1 MAGEKKITRERVNQI
16 INTQDRVATNLE
28 EIDKHTQEGR
38 AFVQMENKQ
47 ETRNEVDDIN
57 AILEQSAYEMESIE
71 TVDLKNGVKKIK
83 GVSDKKES
91 EIKKLQLTQEEIATL
106 HQKKTADLAHLVLNE
121 NSKKD
126 SSEMKDVKFY
136 MEALVNAMEAARDKM
151 AGEDAFNELQE
162 AYQMA
167 IAACDTYVYSDKKKD
182 KNRMKLIRETWL
194 DLMYE
199 ADVMQMLRE
208 DLAEGKLEGKTMGQ
222 VLHMSPREKDVVQR
236 PKKKAKKKSAE
247 KAPKSDPAAEMIK
260 GIFSANFSFSKSITD
275 KGTGAKTRAKQ
286 AENIKAFRDFLR
298 KLTPGRVC
306 AINAEL
312 FGKKVRILQDAE
324 NKLYVMN
331 GHERV
336 ALDMTA
342 SFMATK
348 IETDIM
354 SNSVL
359 YGKNISG
366 DLMDDY
372 KTDLRKK
379 SGNRVT
385 GSKAQIRQHL
395 INFLCG
401 NLKLVP
407 QNFSGITREK
417 IVEFADR
424 LVSAQGEK
432 NVDMETVKANL
443 VKEIEDTA
451 KAQSSRFVNGVELT
465 ELMEQDAE
473 RSAKEIQEK
482 YSYKVNDQNLLET
495 EDWTKEEAAVKELL
509 ADLIYATDTLI
520 VDTNAEKPA
529 EYILEVFR
537 SHQYALTVLLKD
549 KQKSSADP
557 NNPGP
562 DMLDTIMEKLCLNM
576 VEGNENNL
584 PQAIVGEM
592 KKLRDKLHEKLENP
606 ADALN
611 EEKTAGE
618 IEKMLNSQSK
628 GLMDAFGEAK
638 TSMDAAVASACEM
651 LQEDV
656 TKMTDI
662 VLPEVSEEEQR
673 EAEKVSSL
681 KDIIANASKSTKGQG
696 QFTRMVLKQYFGKAS
711 VLDKRSMLASMIRS
725 GKKIKDLD
733 EVKIKDTDE
742 CLIAKME
749 KEDEV
754 NFKAFFGEKNKG
766 LGLTGKDKEQFE
778 EEKKTV
784 LEKHRLKLERKAWAA
799 EMATCHI
806 AKYKTGF
813 QNVNEW
819 SEGTFTDEQLA
830 LIEEYKEVKKKLRI
844 SANHLGG
851 LVKGAGSLLQKLMQ
865 GIPRDA
871 LPDELNEALRD
882 VKSNLPPIPERVIR
896 SQLLNMVDKSGGTVT
911 KMEVVKSLG
920 AASVAQTLLC
930 KAYGPDLPPEG
941 KEVVVKLLRPDAK
954 NRVAREEK
962 IMLEVAESMQDGGGM
977 LATYKGQLETYKK
990 ELDLTLEAKNV
1001 ELGNVYNGRFEGV
1014 ESMKQVDLIAPSQ
1027 SAMVVEKA
1035 PGVTLDSYIEELK
1048 QVTEEVHESFYVKNE
1063 FGLIKEDKFEKFNW
1077 EDVPLMIEQRN
1088 KLAQKINEA
1097 IKRRDHISNLCNAWL
1112 SEGIF
1117 KSGFYHGD
1125 LHAGNILI
1133 NDEKATA
1140 IDYGNAVTL
1149 SKVQQENITR
1159 MTTAVGL
1166 QDTALFFESFQNI
1179 LLEKDDPEFKA
1190 FYTKE
1195 VAQKLKT
1202 LCDEALH
1209 MGDDEEADL
1218 RLQVA
1223 LIKAQEMGIK
1233 IPPEI
1238 FNFSQ
1243 GELRLENSVN
1253 ELNDAINGMKELL
1266 DRIENKRNFK
1276 TPKIDPVAIVQ
1287 FETGLAKELGDLPP
1301 ETSLENAHKAYMF
1314 ALGGEVDAEEFKKE
1328 FLDKT
1333 KVEED
1338 EEKGIAGVDK
1348 RKDFMDKYF
1357 GDMTGLKEQLEEE
1370 KIKLPGQKEKIP
1382 FFEAVKSFQ
1391 QIVDAY
1397 FEKYKGE
1404 KPSQATKDEGMKL
1417 AASLCP
1423 MAAVN
1428 GVLDSFGGS
1437 LYLQIELQEALQ
1449 NLDQAKANEI
1459 LKIYTDAIPK
1469 VIKLEENKKKLN
1481 AGQDSWFFGKLN
1493 EEEQQ
1498 ELAEESLELFK
1509 SIHQYQGLNHK
1520 LFNEFKIKLTMISK
1534 AASDEM
1540 TADMA
1545 PMFAVKTEGVG
1556 EQLQSKYNEY
1566 REKEKEI
1573 YETELGDANETWKE
1587 KQGATDEMKAEL
1599 KRLENEVLALYRK
1612 AAYLRQKE
1620 FCESMYSTKVDVKSY
1635 GFGKVLQDTVKQ
1647 NWKSFAGN
1655 LGAAN
1660 MVKVIAMGVTG

>member
-1 MAGEKKITRERVNQI
+1 MANEKKITRERVNQI

-28 EIDKHTQEGR
+28 EIDKHTLEGR
-38 AFVQMENKQ
+38 AFVQRENKQ
-47 ETRNEVDDIN
+47 DTRNEVDDIN
-57 AILEQSAYEMESIE
+57 AILEQSSYEMDSVE
-71 TVDLKNGVKKIK
+71 TVDLKTGIKKIK
-83 GVSDKKES
+83 EVSDKKES
-91 EIKKLQLTQEEIATL
+91 EIKKLQLTEEEIATL
-106 HQKKTADLAHLVLNE
+106 HQKKTMDLAHLVMNE

-151 AGEDAFNELQE
+151 AGEEAFNELQE

-199 ADVMQMLRE
+199 ADVIQMLRE

-222 VLHMSPREKDVVQR
+222 ILHMSPKEQEVVQR

-247 KAPKSDPAAEMIK
+247 KAPKADPAAEMIK
-260 GIFSANFSFSKSITD
+260 GIFSADYSFSKSITD
-275 KGTGAKTRAKQ
+275 KGTGAKARAKQ
-286 AENIKAFRDFLR
+286 AENIKALRDFLR
-298 KLTPGRVC
+298 KLTPGKICTV
-306 AINAEL
+306 NTEL
-312 FGKKVRILQDAE
+312 FGKKVRIMQDAE

-331 GHERV
+331 GREKV

-354 SNSVL
+354 SNSKL
-359 YGKNISG
+359 YGKTIAG

-379 SGNRVT
+379 GGNRVT

-401 NLKLVP
+401 NLGLEP
-407 QNFSGITREK
+407 QNFAGITRDK
-417 IVEFADR
+417 IVEFAER

-432 NVDMETVKANL
+432 NVNMETVKANL
-443 VKEIEDTA
+443 VKEIQDTA
-451 KAQSSRFVNGVELT
+451 KAQSTKFVNGVELT

-473 RSAKEIQEK
+473 RSAKEIQDK
-482 YSYKVNDQNLLET
+482 YSYKANNQNLLET

-509 ADLIYATDTLI
+509 ADLIYATDTMS

-529 EYILEVFR
+529 DYILEVFR
-537 SHQYALTVLLKD
+537 SHQYALSVLLKD
-549 KQKSSADP
+549 KQKGGNNP
-557 NNPGP
+557 QNPGP

-576 VEGNENNL
+576 VEGSENKL

-592 KKLRDKLHEKLENP
+592 KKLRDKLHGNLENP

-628 GLMDAFGEAK
+628 DLMDAFAEAK
-638 TSMDAAVASACEM
+638 NSMDVAVASACEI

-662 VLPEVSEEEQR
+662 VLPEVSEEEQKK
-673 EAEKVSSL
+673 AEKVSSL
-681 KDIIANASKSTKGQG
+681 KDIIGNSSKSTKGQG
-696 QFTRMVLKQYFGKAS
+696 QFTRLVLKQYFGKAS
-711 VLDKRSMLASMIRS
+711 MLDKRSMLASMIRS

-749 KEDEV
+749 KEDEE
-754 NFKAFFGEKNKG
+754 NYKHFFGKNNDG
-766 LGLTGKDKEQFE
+766 VNLTGKEKEQFE
-778 EEKKTV
+778 KDRKAI
-784 LEKHRLKLERKAWAA
+784 LDRHRLQQEQKAWAA

-806 AKYKTGF
+806 DKFREAFKDSHVLQDGQFNDK
-813 QNVNEW
+813 
-819 SEGTFTDEQLA
+819 QLA
-830 LIEEYKEVKKKLRI
+830 LLAEYKEIKKKLRI

-865 GIPRDA
+865 GIPKDA

-962 IMLEVAESMQDGGGM
+962 IMLELAESIQDGGGM

-1035 PGVTLDSYIEELK
+1035 PGVTLDSYIEELNK
-1048 QVTEEVHESFYVKNE
+1048 YTEEVHDSFYVKDE
-1063 FGLIKEDKFEKFNW
+1063 FGLIKEDKFDTFKSQ
-1077 EDVPLMIEQRN
+1077 DVPLMIEQRN
-1088 KLAQKINEA
+1088 KLAEKINEA

-1125 LHAGNILI
+1125 LHAGNILV

-1166 QDTALFFESFQNI
+1166 EDGTLFFESLQNI

-1195 VAQKLKT
+1195 VAKKLKD
-1202 LCDEALH
+1202 LCEEVLH
-1209 MGDDEEADL
+1209 MGDDDEADL

-1223 LIKAQEMGIK
+1223 LVKAQEMGIK

-1238 FNFSQ
+1238 YNFSQ
-1243 GELRLENSVN
+1243 GELRLQNSVN
-1253 ELNDAINGMKELL
+1253 ELNDAINNMKDLL
-1266 DRIENKRNFK
+1266 DRIENRRHFK
-1276 TPKIDPVAIVQ
+1276 SPKDDPVAIVQ
-1287 FETGLAKELGDLPP
+1287 FETVFGKETDEIP
-1301 ETSLENAHKAYMF
+1301 ESTTLESAHKAYMF

-1338 EEKGIAGVDK
+1338 REKGIAGVDK
-1348 RKDFMDKYF
+1348 RQDFMNKYF
-1357 GDMTGLKEQLEEE
+1357 GEMIGLKEKLEKE
-1370 KIKLPGQKEKIP
+1370 KVKLPGQT
-1382 FFEAVKSFQ
+1382 EAVSFLEAMKSFQ
-1391 QIVDAY
+1391 PMVDAF
-1397 FEKYKGE
+1397 FEKFKGGE
-1404 KPSQATKDEGMKL
+1404 PSEDTKKEAFNLIKL
-1417 AASLCP
+1417 LCP
-1423 MAAVN
+1423 MCAMD
-1428 GVLDSFGGS
+1428 GVLDCFGGY
-1437 LYLQIELQEALQ
+1437 LYLQVDLQEALQ

-1459 LKIYTDAIPK
+1459 MKIYTDAIPK
-1469 VIKLEENKKKLN
+1469 VFKLEENKKKLH
-1481 AGQDSWFFGKLN
+1481 AGQDAWLFGKLN
-1493 EEEQQ
+1493 EDEQE
-1498 ELAEESLELFK
+1498 ELAEESLELFQ
-1509 SIHQYQGLNHK
+1509 SIHQYQGMNHK
-1520 LFNEFKIKLTMISK
+1520 LFNKFKIELTLQTRT
-1534 AASDEM
+1534 AADEM
-1540 TADMA
+1540 TENMA
-1545 PMFAVKTEGVG
+1545 PMFEVKTEGIG
-1556 EQLQSKYNEY
+1556 EQLRSKYDEY
-1566 REKEKEI
+1566 RAKEKEI
-1573 YETELGDANETWKE
+1573 YETELGKPSDQWKE
-1587 KQGATDEMKAEL
+1587 KQGVSATLKTEL
-1599 KRLENEVLALYRK
+1599 KKLENELVVLYRR

-1620 FCESMYSTKVDVKSY
+1620 FCDAMYATKVDVKSY
-1635 GFGKVLQDTVKQ
+1635 GFGTVLKDTVKQ

-1655 LGAAN
+1655 LGAMN
-1660 MVKVIAMGVTG
+1660 MAKLIAMGITG